1 LVRRD
6 SAESIIETDQK
17 LPYPRLRTRHR
28 WRDRAR
34 LLWGLLLSLPLGVA
48 VFGFILLL
56 GSLPEGELNLGKA
69 PTPVSLLQ
77 VPSQQW
83 AANRQ
88 VGPKQVEQGQQS
100 PIVPSPKPLEEKPP
114 PSRAPGQ
121 IVDVAP
127 TQDTDVPKDTQRVSE
142 YNTHVTK
149 ETQARDKTAF
159 YKNAMPKHTTTDHP
173 TELPGRDSANKV
185 EAVGDAHKGNEQK
198 PQVGTKPGQKLLIPD
213 VQKRDRLALSR
224 GPRGSVPEQ
233 PGSEGVKGNSDRF
246 RLQTGEG
253 DGEARDTAGTNGN
266 GAHLNLTPSQ
276 SVLDRIAGAPANDH
290 LEGVEEGEGTFLNT
304 REWKYA
310 GFFNRVKQSVGEHW
324 DPGTVMR
331 RRDPSGQIYGWRDRR
346 TVLTIVLDHS
356 GGLSDLSV
364 EKSCGV
370 DFLDEEAMA
379 AFRRAQPFSNPPAAL
394 LDEQGQVKFSF
405 GFYLEMSTGGLHLFR
420 SD

>member
-1 LVRRD
+1 
-6 SAESIIETDQK
+6 
-17 LPYPRLRTRHR
+17 LPYPRLRTRHH

-34 LLWGLLLSLPLGVA
+34 LLWGVLLALPLGAA

-56 GSLPEGELNLGKA
+56 GSLPEAELDIGKTPA
-69 PTPVSLLQ
+69 PVSLLQ
-77 VPSQQW
+77 VGSQQW
-83 AANRQ
+83 SANRQ
-88 VGPKQVEQGQQS
+88 IGPKQVEQGKQS
-100 PIVPSPKPLEEKPP
+100 PLVQEPKPPEEKPP
-114 PSRAPGQ
+114 PVRAPGQ

-127 TQDTDVPKDTQRVSE
+127 TKDTDVPKDTQRVSE

-149 ETQARDKTAF
+149 EMQAREKSAF
-159 YKNAMPKHTTTDHP
+159 YKNAMPKPTTTDHP
-173 TELPGRDSANKV
+173 TELPGRDTANKV
-185 EAVGDAHKGNEQK
+185 EAVGQPHVGNEQK
-198 PQVGTKPGQKLLIPD
+198 QQVGTKPGQKLLIPD
-213 VQKRDRLALSR
+213 VKKSDHLALSR
-224 GPRGSVPEQ
+224 GPRGDVPDQ

-246 RLQTGEG
+246 RVQTGDG
-253 DGEARDTAGTNGN
+253 DGEAREVAGTNGN

-346 TVLTIVLDHS
+346 TVLTITLDRS
-356 GGLSDLSV
+356 GGLFDLAV

-379 AFRRAQPFSNPPAAL
+379 AFRRAQPFNNPPAGL